1 MSECT
6 SLEYFNVNLKYFIND
21 IIATFP
27 EYKDVLELY
36 YDDVLEDGVC
46 SNDKYV
52 KRFMRKLSE
61 FKTLISNKDNELFSN
76 SVLILK
82 NVDFKTI
89 WESDELS
96 EDNRERVWEYIQT
109 LFVIGESILSDSSKV
124 KSIVRSFQKFR
135 EGDEITEEANANGE
149 EATENIP
156 TVNGTDAN
164 EGETN
169 EGETNEGETN
179 EGETTEDDVDP
190 EILNMLKNLSK
201 ENKDKPLPENIF
213 ENGLIGKLAQ
223 ELSDEINL
231 DDMNLGVDENTNVDD
246 IFSKLLSGNNPMK
259 FMNLLQTVGSKI
271 QNKVQNSD
279 LDQGA
284 LVEEATKMMAGLQGG
299 QNSLFDN
306 LLRQAGNMA
315 GAAQNQEAN
324 NTGNDNRGH
333 GSSNPTR
340 DRLRRKLEKRRQNKE

>member
-27 EYKDVLELY
+27 EYKEVLELY

-52 KRFMRKLSE
+52 KRFMRKLAD

-89 WESDELS
+89 WESEELS
-96 EDNRERVWEYIQT
+96 EDNRERIWEYIQT
-109 LFVIGESILSDSSKV
+109 LFVIGQSILSDSSKV

-135 EGDEITEEANANGE
+135 EGDELTEEANANGE
-149 EATENIP
+149 EAT
-156 TVNGTDAN
+156 VNVSVDNDIDAS
-164 EGETN
+164 
-169 EGETNEGETN
+169 

-190 EILNMLKNLSK
+190 DILNMLKNLSK
-201 ENKDKPLPENIF
+201 ENKDAPLPDNIF

-284 LVEEATKMMAGLQGG
+284 LVDEATKMMAGLQGG

-315 GAAQNQEAN
+315 GAAQSQGERNIGNAN
-324 NTGNDNRGH
+324 NSH

-340 DRLRRKLEKRRQNKE
+340 DRLRRKLEKRQQNKE

>member
-6 SLEYFNVNLKYFIND
+6 SLEYFNLNLKYFIND

-36 YDDVLEDGVC
+36 YDDVLEDNVC

-89 WESDELS
+89 WQSEELS

-135 EGDEITEEANANGE
+135 EGEEITEEANANGE
-149 EATENIP
+149 EATENVP
-156 TVNGTDAN
+156 TDNGIEAS
-164 EGETN
+164 EGETTEDVTT
-169 EGETNEGETN
+169 EGV
-179 EGETTEDDVDP
+179 TTEDDVDP

-284 LVEEATKMMAGLQGG
+284 LVDEATKMMAGLQGG

-315 GAAQNQEAN
+315 GAAQNQGASNIGNAN
-324 NTGNDNRGH
+324 NSH

>member
-27 EYKDVLELY
+27 EYKEVLELY

-52 KRFMRKLSE
+52 KRFMRKLADS
-61 FKTLISNKDNELFSN
+61 KTLISNKDNELFSN

-89 WESDELS
+89 WESEELS
-96 EDNRERVWEYIQT
+96 EDNRERIWEYIQT
-109 LFVIGESILSDSSKV
+109 LFVIGQSILSDSSKV

-135 EGDEITEEANANGE
+135 EGDELTEEANANGE
-149 EATENIP
+149 EAT
-156 TVNGTDAN
+156 VNVSVDNDIDAS
-164 EGETN
+164 
-169 EGETNEGETN
+169 

-190 EILNMLKNLSK
+190 DILNMLKNLSK
-201 ENKDKPLPENIF
+201 ENKDAPLPDNIF

-284 LVEEATKMMAGLQGG
+284 LVDEATKMMAGLQGG

-315 GAAQNQEAN
+315 GAAQSQGERNIGNAN
-324 NTGNDNRGH
+324 NSH

-340 DRLRRKLEKRRQNKE
+340 DRLRRKLEKRQQNKE